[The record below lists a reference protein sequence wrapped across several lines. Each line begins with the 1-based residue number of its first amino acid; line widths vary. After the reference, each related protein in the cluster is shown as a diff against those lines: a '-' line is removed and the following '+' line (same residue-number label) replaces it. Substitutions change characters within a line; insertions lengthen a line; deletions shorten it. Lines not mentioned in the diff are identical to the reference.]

1 MRTELVPAADVRV
14 GDCVIDEQGAPTVVT
29 STRWQGAGAG
39 VVSIALSSRPDRR
52 SYRGQDRVTRVVLLG

>member
-39 VVSIALSSRPDRR
+39 VVPIALSSRPDRR
-52 SYRGQDRVTRVVLLG
+52 SYRGQDRVTRVILLG